1 MAVTPLFQLL
11 QWVDVTSAVLFSCV
25 FLLLVEYLWNKAPRN
40 FPPGPPTLPFIGN
53 IHRFSIGKFHIQLGE
68 CAEKYGNIFNIQIF
82 GPRLVVLNGYKLVKK
97 VYVDQGNDYADR
109 PNVPMLR
116 DTVGDKGVV
125 ASNGYA
131 WKQQR
136 RFALSTLRNFGLGK
150 KSLEPSIHLECR
162 YLAEAI
168 SNEQGKPYDPRLLL
182 NCAVSNVICVL
193 VFGERFEYSD
203 SEFQIL
209 LNTINQLVLLEGS
222 VLGHLYNTFPRLMRI
237 APGPHQKIFTLWDR
251 MVKFSHRK
259 IAEHKVDCDPANPR
273 DYIDCFLIE
282 MEKWKDDKAAGFD
295 IENLCFCTLDLFFAG
310 TETTATTLTWGL
322 LYMIKYPEIQAK
334 VQAEID
340 QVVGSARQPSVTDR
354 DNLPYTNAVIHEIQR
369 MGNILP
375 LNVVRAATKDTQIEE
390 YSIPKGTMVAG
401 NLTSVLFDKTEW
413 ETPDSFNPGH
423 FLDSNGNFRKREAF
437 MPFSAGK
444 RVCLGEQLARME
456 LFLFFSSLL
465 QRFTFKPPEGVEPSL
480 EFKLGATHSPK
491 PYELCAVPR

>member
-1 MAVTPLFQLL
+1 MDTLL
-11 QWVDVTSAVLFSCV
+11 QWVDVTSAVLFFCV

-116 DTVGDKGVV
+116 DTVGDKGIV

-222 VLGHLYNTFPRLMRI
+222 VLNSHPWL
-237 APGPHQKIFTLWDR
+237 
-251 MVKFSHRK
+251 FSKQRGGS
-259 IAEHKVDCDPANPR
+259 CT
-273 DYIDCFLIE
+273 IDHWLTHNI
-282 MEKWKDDKAAGFD
+282 WKDDKAAGFD

-413 ETPDSFNPGH
+413 ETPDSFNQGH

-480 EFKLGATHSPK
+480 DYILGATHSPK
-491 PYELCAVPR
+491 PYKLCAVPR